1 MMIALIPHIIRR
13 PEYTEDNLRTI
24 AAGTSTAIRLSHA
37 PAKPL
42 DIKIDGQVPQA
53 RVEYAPVEPAA
64 ASTFPSPAAAAPA
77 PPAAAPAPAGMAPP
91 ATAPQGVA
99 FPGMLRPGM
108 APQGM
113 GQPGMAPPATAPP
126 TTAPPGVA
134 LPGMLLPG
142 MAPQG
147 AAPPA
152 TAPPATAPPATAPP
166 ATAPPAGPPS
176 GSGDGGRAAAAPA
189 RIRFNPLQMETA
201 ANSPAVVSVVLE
213 GGHDVS
219 SAPMAIRFDPKLLR
233 LDDVTAGD
241 LLAVDGQTPILSKSI
256 QNDTGSAKLSLNRPP
271 GLPGVTAPAGVLVK
285 LSFQALGPGVATVG
299 ISSVSVRDSQGQPI
313 AAGNPADL
321 TINIR

>member
-1 MMIALIPHIIRR
+1 
-13 PEYTEDNLRTI
+13 
-24 AAGTSTAIRLSHA
+24 
-37 PAKPL
+37 
-42 DIKIDGQVPQA
+42 
-53 RVEYAPVEPAA
+53 
-64 ASTFPSPAAAAPA
+64 
-77 PPAAAPAPAGMAPP
+77 
-91 ATAPQGVA
+91 
-99 FPGMLRPGM
+99 
-108 APQGM
+108 
-113 GQPGMAPPATAPP
+113 
-126 TTAPPGVA
+126 
-134 LPGMLLPG
+134 
-142 MAPQG
+142 
-147 AAPPA
+147 
-152 TAPPATAPPATAPP
+152 
-166 ATAPPAGPPS
+166 
-176 GSGDGGRAAAAPA
+176 
-189 RIRFNPLQMETA
+189 META